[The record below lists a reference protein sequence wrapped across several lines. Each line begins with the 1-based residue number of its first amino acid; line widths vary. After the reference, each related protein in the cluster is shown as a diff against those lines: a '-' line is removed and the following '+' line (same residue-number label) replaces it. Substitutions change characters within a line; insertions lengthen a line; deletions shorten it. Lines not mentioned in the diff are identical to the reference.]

1 MSETE
6 PEGIQ
11 REITFTSGDFHL
23 KGVLHLPAEAAN
35 PPVVIGSHGLFS
47 SSSSPKQLQLAR
59 DCTAAGIA
67 FFRFD
72 HRGCGASEGNFRDVT
87 SFDARCNDLLSAI
100 KIMKEQK
107 DLGKQTALFGSSL
120 GGAACLNVFKK
131 TGISAMVTF
140 AAPLKSA
147 PVMKAIEKSEDP
159 NLKEVNFAALQF
171 DLSAKI
177 AGVHHILIFHGDSD
191 KIVPPSEAHRLYQKA
206 VLPKRIIMLR
216 NGDHRMSGLD
226 NQEKFFREAVEWY
239 RRWLLEKQPA

>member
-6 PEGIQ
+6 PEAIQ

-23 KGVLHLPAEAAN
+23 KGVLHLPAGAEKF
-35 PPVVIGSHGLFS
+35 PVVIGSHGLFS
-47 SSSSPKQLQLAR
+47 DSSSPKQIQLAQ

-72 HRGCGASEGNFRDVT
+72 HRGCGASEGNFREVT
-87 SFDARCNDLLSAI
+87 SFEARCNDLLSAI
-100 KIMKEQK
+100 KTVKEQK
-107 DLGKQTALFGSSL
+107 ELGNQTALFGSSL

-131 TGISAMVTF
+131 TGISAIVTF
-140 AAPLKSA
+140 AAPLRSA
-147 PVMKAIEKSEDP
+147 PVLKAIETSEDP
-159 NLKEVNFAALQF
+159 NLKNLNSAALQF
-171 DLSAKI
+171 DISAKI

-206 VLPKRIIMLR
+206 VLPKRIIMLK
-216 NGDHRMSGLD
+216 NGDHRMTAKD

-239 RRWLLEKQPA
+239 KRWLLEKQPE

>member
-6 PEGIQ
+6 PEAIQ

-23 KGVLHLPAEAAN
+23 KGILHLPAEAAN

-47 SSSSPKQLQLAR
+47 DSSSPKQIQLAR

-72 HRGCGASEGNFRDVT
+72 HRGCGASEGNFREVT
-87 SFDARCNDLLSAI
+87 GFEARCNDLISAI
-100 KIMKEQK
+100 KIMREQNELENK
-107 DLGKQTALFGSSL
+107 IALFGSSL

-131 TGISAMVTF
+131 AGVSAIVTF

-147 PVMKAIEKSEDP
+147 PVFKAIEKSEDP
-159 NLKEVNFAALQF
+159 NLKNINPAALQF

-216 NGDHRMSGLD
+216 NGDHRMTAKD

-239 RRWLLEKQPA
+239 KRWLLEKLPE

>member
-6 PEGIQ
+6 PEEIQ
-11 REITFTSGDFHL
+11 REIAFTSGDFHL
-23 KGVLHLPAEAAN
+23 KGVLHLPAGEER

-47 SSSSPKQLQLAR
+47 SSSSPKQVQLAR
-59 DCTAAGIA
+59 DCAAAGIA

-87 SFDARCNDLLSAI
+87 GFEARCSDLLSAV

-107 DLGKQTALFGSSL
+107 DLGGQTALFGSSL
-120 GGAACLNVFKK
+120 GGAVCLNVFKK
-131 TGISAMVTF
+131 AGVSALVTF
-140 AAPLKSA
+140 AAPLRSA
-147 PVMKAIEKSEDP
+147 PVLKALEKSEDP
-159 NLKEVNFAALQF
+159 NFKDINPAALQF

-177 AGVHHILIFHGDSD
+177 AGLHHILIFHGDSD
-191 KIVPPSEAHRLYQKA
+191 KVVPPSEAHRLYQKA

-216 NGDHRMSGLD
+216 NGDHRMSRQD

-239 RRWLLEKQPA
+239 RRWLLEKQSA